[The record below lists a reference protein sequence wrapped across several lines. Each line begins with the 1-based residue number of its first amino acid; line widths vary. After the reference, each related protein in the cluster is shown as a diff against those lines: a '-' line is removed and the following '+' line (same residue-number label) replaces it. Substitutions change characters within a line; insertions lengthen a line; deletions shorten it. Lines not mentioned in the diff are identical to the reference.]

1 MTWQANLQIHYRSV
15 PLPVQAPHASGAAHT
30 TAHFLHNGP
39 LRVLQSL
46 YPEGPSVC
54 HNVLVHP
61 PGGIVGGD
69 TLEIKLQLDHGAHA
83 LITTP
88 GATRFYKSLGAAG
101 TQRVH
106 AQLGAGARL
115 EWLPLETI
123 VYNAANANNTAV
135 FDLAPGAEMIGWDI
149 TALGLPH
156 ANQLFERG
164 SLLQHIEVKGAW
176 LERALIDSA
185 DARLMNSPLGLA
197 GNLCMGSLFFA
208 TGEAIARERRE
219 HLLEVIRA
227 TVAGDAL
234 ASTTGATAPN
244 PRVIVV
250 RTLAPMTEPAVA
262 LLRRV
267 WVALRHAAWHMPAQ
281 VPRIWAM

>member
-1 MTWQANLQIHYRSV
+1 MAWLAKLDLHYASA
-15 PLPVQAPHASGAAHT
+15 PLADGAPRTTVQFKHD
-30 TAHFLHNGP
+30 GP

-46 YPEGPSVC
+46 YPEGPAVC

-69 TLEIKLQLDHGAHA
+69 TLDITVQVGTGAHA

-88 GATRFYKSLGAAG
+88 AATRFYKSMGEPG
-101 TQRVH
+101 TQQVKV
-106 AQLGAGARL
+106 QLHSGARL

-123 VYNAANANNTAV
+123 AYNGCNAFNSAV
-135 FDLAPGAEMIGWDI
+135 FELAPGAEMIGWDI

-156 ANQLFERG
+156 AHQPFERG
-164 SLLQHIEVKGAW
+164 SLQQHIEVTGAW
-176 LERALIDSA
+176 LERALIDAA
-185 DARLMNSPLGLA
+185 DIRLLNSPLGLA

-208 TGEAIARERRE
+208 CGDAISRERRE
-219 HLLEVIRA
+219 HLLEVIRSVIA
-227 TVAGDAL
+227 EDAL
-234 ASTTGATAPN
+234 APTTGATAPN
-244 PRVIVV
+244 SRVIVV
-250 RTLAPMTEPAVA
+250 RTLAPMVEPAVD

-267 WVALRHAAWHMPAQ
+267 WVALRHAAWDMPAQ

>member
-1 MTWQANLQIHYRSV
+1 MTWQANLQLNYRSA
-15 PLPVQAPHASGAAHT
+15 PLADGAPRT
-30 TAHFLHNGP
+30 TAQFAHSGP

-46 YPEGPSVC
+46 YPEGPAVC

-69 TLEIKLQLDHGAHA
+69 TLDIQVEVDTGAHA

-88 GATRFYKSLGAAG
+88 GATRFYKSTGQPG
-101 TQRVH
+101 KQQVKVRMH
-106 AQLGAGARL
+106 SGARL

-123 VYNAANANNTAV
+123 CYNGCNAFNSVV
-135 FDLAPGAEMIGWDI
+135 FDLEPGAQMIGWDI

-156 ANQLFERG
+156 ANQPFERG
-164 SLLQHIEVKGAW
+164 SLQQHIEVTDAW
-176 LERALIDSA
+176 LERALIDAA
-185 DARLMNSPLGLA
+185 DTRLLNSPLGLA
-197 GNLCMGSLFFA
+197 GQLCMGSLFFA
-208 TGEAIARERRE
+208 SGAAISREQRE
-219 HLLEVIRA
+219 HLLEIIRTVVASDPLA
-227 TVAGDAL
+227 T
-234 ASTTGATAPN
+234 TTGATAPN

-250 RTLAPMTEPAVA
+250 RTLAPMTEPALA

-267 WVALRHAAWHMPAQ
+267 WVALRHAAWDMPAQ